1 MVEKKHAEEKLEQN
15 ARPGE
20 EREKEPGPERKAI
33 RSFVLRQGRMTAA
46 QKKALQQ
53 HWSDFALSLDQGM
66 INPEKI
72 FNRSGPV
79 VLEIGFGNG
88 DSLINMMTCNPEKN
102 FIGVEVHRPGVGSL
116 IKNAV
121 ENKLN
126 HLKIYCDD
134 AVTVLQKCI
143 PDNSLD
149 CVQLFFPDPWHKKR
163 HHKRRLVQ
171 AEFVNLVVKKLKPG
185 GIFHLATDWEN
196 YAEQMMTVL
205 SVGDQLS
212 NQAGQG
218 QYSPRPDTRALT
230 KFETRGQ
237 RLGHGVWDLI
247 FAKKK

>member
-1 MVEKKHAEEKLEQN
+1 MVEKKHTEEKLEQN
-15 ARPGE
+15 IRPGE
-20 EREKEPGPERKAI
+20 EQESGPERKAI

-53 HWSDFALSLDQGM
+53 HWPDFALSLDQGM

-88 DSLINMMTCNPEKN
+88 DSLINMMISNPEKN

-116 IKNAV
+116 IKKAA
-121 ENKLN
+121 ENKLS

-134 AVTVLQKCI
+134 AVTILQNCI

-171 AEFVNLVVKKLKPG
+171 AKFVSLVVKKLKPG

-205 SVGDQLS
+205 SVEDQLS